1 MNHVKKSGFFL
12 KNRLAKIMAGPRIRV
27 AVPRK
32 LHNTE
37 RSKGTGDNK
46 ATIVPNSNVD
56 ILNTYYIMRSYFS
69 KVSCKCFQMNYKIIL
84 ASYILTKTYCI

>member
-1 MNHVKKSGFFL
+1 
-12 KNRLAKIMAGPRIRV
+12 MAGPRIRV

-32 LHNTE
+32 LHNTD

-56 ILNTYYIMRSYFS
+56 ILKTYYIMRSLIFQ
-69 KVSCKCFQMNYKIIL
+69 KFLVNVSR
-84 ASYILTKTYCI
+84 

>member
-1 MNHVKKSGFFL
+1 M
-12 KNRLAKIMAGPRIRV
+12 

-56 ILNTYYIMRSYFS
+56 ILNTYYIMRSLIFQ
-69 KVSCKCFQMNYKIIL
+69 KFLVNVSR
-84 ASYILTKTYCI
+84 